1 MTADFET
8 VLNEAIAAAVV
19 AASAYQQKHGD
30 MSACGFAWVEIVDG
44 RSPFV
49 KWCKSQIKQIAKE
62 GKDEREVRS
71 YTQQAERLYG
81 SKHSKYWTFWN
92 PSKNYAQS
100 VDILEAGADAF
111 AAVLKKHGIE
121 CYSMSR
127 LD

>member
-1 MTADFET
+1 MKPDFEAI
-8 VLNEAIAAAVV
+8 LNEAIAAAVV
-19 AASAYQQKHGD
+19 AASDYQEKRGD
-30 MSACGFAWVEIVDG
+30 HSACGFAWVEICDG

-49 KWCKSQIKQIAKE
+49 NWCKKQIKEIAKE
-62 GKDEREVRS
+62 AENDREKRVAE
-71 YTQQAERLYG
+71 QQAERLYG

-111 AAVLKKHGIE
+111 AAVLKKNGIE

>member
-8 VLNEAIAAAVV
+8 VLNEAITAAAV
-19 AASAYQQKHGD
+19 AASNYQEKYGD
-30 MSACGFAWVEIVDG
+30 NSACGFAWVEIADG

-49 KWCKSQIKQIAKE
+49 KWCKGKIKEIAKE
-62 GKDEREVRS
+62 AVGEREKRIAE
-71 YTQQAERLYG
+71 QQAERLYG

-92 PSKNYAQS
+92 PSKNYSQS
-100 VDILEAGADAF
+100 VNILEAGADAF
-111 AAVLKKHGIE
+111 AKVLQKHGIE